1 MMDLLIRGQ
10 YVIISAE
17 EEEKDILPNEAVLIS
32 EGRIIE
38 VGKYA
43 DLKEKYPIE
52 LRIFAQGMVCT
63 HKQGFIEKYIEELFE
78 ELYSSDNDSETR
90 RILLGPS
97 WVQGSAKYF
106 LMRLKEKSD
115 QFNKVQIYLHTL

>member
-1 MMDLLIRGQ
+1 MNLLIRGQ

-17 EEEKDILPNEAVLIS
+17 EEEKDILLNGAVLIS

-63 HKQGFIEKYIEELFE
+63 YKQGFIEKYIELFE
-78 ELYSSDNDSETR
+78 ELYSSDNDSEI

-106 LMRLKEKSD
+106 LMQLKEKSD

>member
-52 LRIFAQGMVCT
+52 LRIFVQGMVCT
-63 HKQGFIEKYIEELFE
+63 HKQGFIEKYIELFE

-90 RILLGPS
+90 ILLGPS
-97 WVQGSAKYF
+97 
-106 LMRLKEKSD
+106 
-115 QFNKVQIYLHTL
+115 

>member
-17 EEEKDILPNEAVLIS
+17 EEEKDILLNGAVLIS

-63 HKQGFIEKYIEELFE
+63 HKQGFIEKYIELFE
-78 ELYSSDNDSETR
+78 ELYSSDNDNET